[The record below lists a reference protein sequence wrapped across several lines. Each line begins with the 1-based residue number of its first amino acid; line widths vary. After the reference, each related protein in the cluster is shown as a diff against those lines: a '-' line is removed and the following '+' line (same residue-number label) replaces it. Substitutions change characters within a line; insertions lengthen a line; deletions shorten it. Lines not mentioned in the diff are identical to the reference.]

1 MNVVIQILK
10 EYFQQEYILT
20 IGLIFLSLVV
30 STIQANGITLVSASI
45 IDGVELGNRK
55 ASNHFFIQ
63 FCIISMLFIYVYYTY
78 KSLQTKLL
86 TKLRQW
92 IKYKLV
98 GLLLK
103 SNNENMSE
111 MNFSKVSSPIN
122 RISSVCFMLFTDLFS
137 GMLPTLAFTFS
148 VCLYLLYSNVKL
160 GLLFLFGNIIVFA
173 WIWWNWNSMFDKNA
187 EYEKYTVENE
197 SYLLEILNNIDK
209 IIFRGQVND
218 EVKIF
223 RDKTVAAIE
232 KAIDFYFSVEHSGL
246 WLNMIVSLIVIMC
259 IWYSIQDVFAKKI
272 NKVFFISFMTMIL
285 LYRDKMISFV
295 QMVPDFVE
303 FIGRTKSVL
312 KHFKDIEYKDYSTPS
327 SGGTN
332 QLYKQVNL
340 PFEKIELEQLEFK
353 YKGTD
358 VPLFQ
363 NMNLT
368 LNTKD
373 HSIIGISGMSGK
385 GKSTIMKLML
395 KMHVPS
401 HGKILIDGVDIKDL
415 DPNYIRQNITYVN
428 QTGKLF
434 DRKVIDNIM
443 YGCSVSDVCV
453 KQLEII
459 MKYPKVKDLFKEVDI
474 FKKQTG
480 SLGENLSGGQRQ
492 VVNIIGGLIN
502 PAKILILDEP
512 TNALDANL
520 KKEIIQIIKDF
531 RVYKNAIII
540 ITHDKEMY
548 SIMDENIKL

>member
-1 MNVVIQILK
+1 MNVVVQILQ
-10 EYFQQEYILT
+10 EYFHQEYILT
-20 IGLIFLSLVV
+20 LGLIFLSLVV
-30 STIQANGITLVSASI
+30 STIQANGISFISASI

-148 VCLYLLYSNVKL
+148 VCLYLLYTNVKL
-160 GLLFLFGNIIVFA
+160 GLLFLFGNFIVFA

-223 RDKTVAAIE
+223 RDKTVMAIE

-246 WLNMIVSLIVIMC
+246 WLNLIVSLIVIMC
-259 IWYSIQDVFAKKI
+259 IWYSIQDVFSKKI

-312 KHFKDIEYKDYSTPS
+312 KHFKDIEYKDYSSPS
-327 SGGTN
+327 SGGIS
-332 QLYKQVNL
+332 QLFKQVNL

-353 YKGTD
+353 YKGSD

-363 NMNLT
+363 NMNLVI
-368 LNTKD
+368 NTKD
-373 HSIIGISGMSGK
+373 HSIIGITGMSGK
-385 GKSTIMKLML
+385 GKSTVMKLLL
-395 KMHVPS
+395 KLHVPS
-401 HGKILIDGVDIKDL
+401 HGKIMIDGVDIKDL

-443 YGCSVSDVCV
+443 YGCSASEVCK

-459 MKYPKVKDLFKEVDI
+459 MKYPKVNDLFKEIDI
-474 FKKQTG
+474 FKKQSG

-531 RVYKNAIII
+531 RVFKNAIII
-540 ITHDKEMY
+540 ITHDKEVFP
-548 SIMDENIKL
+548 IMDENIKL